1 MTPNSLPESRLG
13 NRSTQPVVVAIHQP
27 NFFPWLGYFDKL
39 ARADVFIAL
48 DHVQFPKTQ
57 GNWGNRVQLL
67 VGGKAKW
74 TTVPIRRDYH
84 GVRRFDEML
93 IADEEPW
100 RKGMLQTLRT
110 NYGKAAAFDEVFSA
124 LEPLVLNSTN
134 SLARFNLEAV
144 RMVARR
150 LRIDEAKIISSST
163 LAVDGCATDM
173 LIALIRSV
181 GGTSYL
187 CGGGSAGYLER
198 EKFASAG
205 IELVEQN
212 FKHPV
217 YQQLRAETFT
227 PGLSCI
233 DALMNCGFERTA
245 AWFERPSDSESRRDA
260 A

>member
-1 MTPNSLPESRLG
+1 MI
-13 NRSTQPVVVAIHQP
+13 VAIHQP

-110 NYGKAAAFDEVFSA
+110 NYGKAAAFLASDDAGVRLKPSSA
-124 LEPLVLNSTN
+124 PRSCCRSGSRPGPTL
-134 SLARFNLEAV
+134 
-144 RMVARR
+144 RR
-150 LRIDEAKIISSST
+150 KS
-163 LAVDGCATDM
+163 
-173 LIALIRSV
+173 
-181 GGTSYL
+181 
-187 CGGGSAGYLER
+187 
-198 EKFASAG
+198 
-205 IELVEQN
+205 
-212 FKHPV
+212 P
-217 YQQLRAETFT
+217 T
-227 PGLSCI
+227 P
-233 DALMNCGFERTA
+233 
-245 AWFERPSDSESRRDA
+245 
-260 A
+260 